1 MTTWRPTRID
11 LLVPGVARSGR
22 GRAPPR
28 HERGSIPGRNDH
40 NNDKAATI
48 ECAREA
54 AEPYQR
60 LHGLLARRQRGIP
73 DRVPQPQS
81 P

>member
-1 MTTWRPTRID
+1 MTAWRPTRID
-11 LLVPGVARSGR
+11 LLVPGGARSGR

-28 HERGSIPGRNDH
+28 HERGFMPGRNDH
-40 NNDKAATI
+40 DNDKAATI
-48 ECAREA
+48 GGAREA
-54 AEPYQR
+54 AEPCQR

-73 DRVPQPQS
+73 DRAEQPQS